1 MGRNVSKEELIAH
14 KEEAISK
21 LSSYL
26 DFLIESENPKLLGKS
41 DKLSHW
47 LKDWVSFLDFETEF
61 SPSSLRRYKRGEIIK
76 AHLGFN
82 VGSEEGGLHYC
93 VVMDKN
99 NSKNSP
105 IVTVIPLT
113 SVKKTTDLSKLHP
126 GNIYLGNELFRSL
139 SAKISSVDTEA
150 RNHLQELEAQIKALS
165 DSVPT
170 ETLIFLNKEIKK
182 LKSEIDLRDRM
193 KIEIFNMKRGSIAL
207 VGQIRTIS
215 KIRIYNPKTNLD
227 TLSKV
232 KLSNEK
238 LDLLDQEILHNFTNR
253 V

>member
-1 MGRNVSKEELIAH
+1 M
-14 KEEAISK
+14 
-21 LSSYL
+21 
-26 DFLIESENPKLLGKS
+26 
-41 DKLSHW
+41 
-47 LKDWVSFLDFETEF
+47 
-61 SPSSLRRYKRGEIIK
+61 
-76 AHLGFN
+76 
-82 VGSEEGGLHYC
+82 
-93 VVMDKN
+93 VMDKN

-182 LKSEIDLRDRM
+182 
-193 KIEIFNMKRGSIAL
+193 
-207 VGQIRTIS
+207 T
-215 KIRIYNPKTNLD
+215 
-227 TLSKV
+227 KV
-232 KLSNEK
+232 
-238 LDLLDQEILHNFTNR
+238 
-253 V
+253 